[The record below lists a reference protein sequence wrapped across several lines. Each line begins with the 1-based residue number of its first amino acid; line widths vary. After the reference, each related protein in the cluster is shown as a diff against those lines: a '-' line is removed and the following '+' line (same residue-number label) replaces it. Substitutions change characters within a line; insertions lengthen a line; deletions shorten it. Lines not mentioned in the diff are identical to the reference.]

1 MVWPFFNKNPAARYG
16 GQNMVKVI
24 AIVCQKGG
32 VGKTTTSVNLGIEL
46 ARRGKRVLLIDADS
60 QGSMTASLGFTDSKI
75 FTETLASI
83 MSKIMAD
90 TPIDTSK
97 GILKHTEGV
106 YLLPATSDLAA
117 TEMNLVNAISRE
129 SIMREY
135 IYQISMEFD
144 YIIIDTQPS
153 LGLLTVNVLAAAD
166 SVIIP
171 VQAEFLAA
179 KGLEQLLNT
188 VFRIQKRINKALK
201 IGGILLTMLNGRTNE
216 SREIIRSIKNAY
228 GSEIRIFTSIPR
240 SVRVPESSKLGCSIY
255 QNAPNSK
262 VAIAYQTFAR
272 EVLSREK

>member
-1 MVWPFFNKNPAARYG
+1 
-16 GQNMVKVI
+16 MVKVF

-32 VGKTTTSVNLGIEL
+32 VGKTTTAVNLGIEMV
-46 ARRGKRVLLIDADS
+46 RQGKRVLLIDADS
-60 QGSMTASLGFTDSKI
+60 QGSMTASLGFRDPKI
-75 FTETLASI
+75 FTESLASI
-83 MSKIMAD
+83 MSKIIAD

-106 YLLPATSDLAA
+106 YLLPATADLAA
-117 TEMNLVNAISRE
+117 MEMNLVNAISRE

-153 LGLLTVNVLAAAD
+153 LGLLTINALAAAD

-188 VFRIQKRINKALK
+188 VFRIQKRINNSLK
-201 IGGILLTMLNGRTNE
+201 ISGILPTMINERTND
-216 SREIIRSIKNAY
+216 SKEIIRSIANAY
-228 GSEIRIFTSIPR
+228 GSQIRIFTSIPR
-240 SVRVPESSKLGCSIY
+240 AVKVSESSKLGCSIY

-262 VAIAYQTFAR
+262 AAMAYEAFAK
-272 EVLSREK
+272 EVIPNACEK

>member
-1 MVWPFFNKNPAARYG
+1 
-16 GQNMVKVI
+16 MVKVI

-32 VGKTTTSVNLGIEL
+32 VGKTTTAVNLGIEL
-46 ARRGKRVLLIDADS
+46 ARQGKRVLLIDADS
-60 QGSMTASLGFTDSKI
+60 QGSMTASLGFRDPKI

-83 MSKIMAD
+83 MSKIIAD

-106 YLLPATSDLAA
+106 YLLPASSDLAA

-129 SIMREY
+129 SIMLEY
-135 IYQISMEFD
+135 ISQISMEFD

-153 LGLLTVNVLAAAD
+153 LGLLTINALAAAD

-201 IGGILLTMLNGRTNE
+201 FQG
-216 SREIIRSIKNAY
+216 
-228 GSEIRIFTSIPR
+228 F
-240 SVRVPESSKLGCSIY
+240 C
-255 QNAPNSK
+255 
-262 VAIAYQTFAR
+262 
-272 EVLSREK
+272 